1 MPRDSS
7 NPTPL
12 DRDALDRLEKS
23 HRQLVQSVRAIGQL
37 ADRVAHRVAES
48 NGGSPPQRGGE
59 ILTRREKVDHLLKS
73 GATTWLSTHKD
84 ASRIREYAFDQQTV
98 ALGNDATTHAASE
111 KPQSPS
117 TTKPEKSEK
126 KHDGVTNLSSALGA
140 INRDA
145 AQAGI
150 KAVLLFTDGR
160 HNDPA
165 AQDPRAVA
173 KTLSEIPVYVVPV
186 GSSHTPRDLILHH
199 VDAPRAVVDG
209 DQLVVEATVTA
220 CDCAGEKCTVELS
233 EHNAVVDRQELSI
246 NSPRRD
252 FRVRLTTIAKGGGA
266 MTIH

>member
-1 MPRDSS
+1 MTVQR
-7 NPTPL
+7 TC
-12 DRDALDRLEKS
+12 RRL
-23 HRQLVQSVRAIGQL
+23 SV
-37 ADRVAHRVAES
+37 
-48 NGGSPPQRGGE
+48 P
-59 ILTRREKVDHLLKS
+59 
-73 GATTWLSTHKD
+73 
-84 ASRIREYAFDQQTV
+84 
-98 ALGNDATTHAASE
+98 
-111 KPQSPS
+111 
-117 TTKPEKSEK
+117 
-126 KHDGVTNLSSALGA
+126 

-252 FRVRLTTIAKGGGA
+252 FRVRLTTTAKGGGPPRLFTESESRQRRVGRGEQYGRLRRRCDRCQPPHSRGRRRPA
-266 MTIH
+266 LGTSLSRPALRAGQAHQVRPGSLSTDDQRSRRKRLAGTIAARRRRMGEISSGHSGRLDPRRNSIQRVRRRSKSILSTVAAR